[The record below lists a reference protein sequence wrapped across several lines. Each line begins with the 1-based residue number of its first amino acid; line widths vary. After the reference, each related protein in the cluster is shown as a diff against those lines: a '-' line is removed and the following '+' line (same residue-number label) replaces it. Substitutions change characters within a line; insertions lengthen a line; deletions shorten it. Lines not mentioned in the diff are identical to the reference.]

1 MTDTTTPRT
10 ERVMRV
16 RRQPWH
22 RYIDPG
28 VDNGDGLFLN
38 ISNLAGAIRNLTE
51 MQETWHMTG
60 TNAARN
66 IVLMEEILVMH
77 RRLLADLTGLEP
89 VRRDHDDEDDG
100 GPISI
105 P

>member
-1 MTDTTTPRT
+1 M
-10 ERVMRV
+10 MRV

-28 VDNGDGLFLN
+28 VDNGDGLFLGFVG
-38 ISNLAGAIRNLTE
+38 LAGAIRNLTE
-51 MQETWHMTG
+51 MQETWDMTG

-66 IVLMEEILVMH
+66 IVLMEDILVMH
-77 RRLLADLTGLEP
+77 RRMLADLTGIDRGP
-89 VRRDHDDEDDG
+89 RHEDDG
-100 GPISI
+100 GPLGS

>member
-1 MTDTTTPRT
+1 M
-10 ERVMRV
+10 MRV

-51 MQETWHMTG
+51 MQETWDMTG